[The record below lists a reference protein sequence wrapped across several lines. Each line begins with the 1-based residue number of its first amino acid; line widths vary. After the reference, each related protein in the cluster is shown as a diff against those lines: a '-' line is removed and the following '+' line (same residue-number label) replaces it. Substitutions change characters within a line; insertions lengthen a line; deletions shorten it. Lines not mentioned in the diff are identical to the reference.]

1 MLPRPLGG
9 VGGLRGGGGRCC
21 RLYCDVTA
29 SALWSSRA
37 CALLGVDIV
46 MADFF
51 PATLTSMKRMVSST
65 HRSWSGCLRR
75 SSWISASA
83 RPMHS
88 WSATRS
94 SPWFTIPSQLGHF
107 FKKRHTSAC
116 PRRRAANARMGSVR
130 SCVILDRAT
139 RATFVFSA
147 VTARDFMAASNS
159 FSVMPSI
166 GKGPTAFLVTS
177 RLRLESQH
185 SSNCMVRS

>member
-1 MLPRPLGG
+1 MLLGG

-51 PATLTSMKRMVSST
+51 PATLTSMKRMVSS
-65 HRSWSGCLRR
+65 
-75 SSWISASA
+75 I
-83 RPMHS
+83 HS
-88 WSATRS
+88 WSATRFL
-94 SPWFTIPSQLGHF
+94 PWFTIPSQLGHF
-107 FKKRHTSAC
+107 FKKWHTSAC

-159 FSVMPSI
+159 FSVMPSN
-166 GKGPTAFLVTS
+166 GKGLTAFLVTS

>member
-21 RLYCDVTA
+21 RLYCDVTV

-65 HRSWSGCLRR
+65 HRSCSGCLRR

-83 RPMHS
+83 RSMHS

-116 PRRRAANARMGSVR
+116 PRRRTANARMGSVR
-130 SCVILDRAT
+130 SSVILDRAT
-139 RATFVFSA
+139 QATFMFSA
-147 VTARDFMAASNS
+147 VTARLY
-159 FSVMPSI
+159 
-166 GKGPTAFLVTS
+166 GCK
-177 RLRLESQH
+177 
-185 SSNCMVRS
+185 